1 MDACCIIN
9 GANESVVAENVV
21 NRWIQN
27 RMDILTDSAV
37 FIFMVNFFRQPFLII
52 KRTIIQLVAILLADK
67 GAITAG
73 VLAMVLIFSSTSLQQ
88 FTFKFSRSSVAD
100 FR

>member
-1 MDACCIIN
+1 MDPKSYGHSHRFSRVHFYGKFFSATFFDN
-9 GANESVVAENVV
+9 KAN
-21 NRWIQN
+21 
-27 RMDILTDSAV
+27 
-37 FIFMVNFFRQPFLII
+37 
-52 KRTIIQLVAILLADK
+52 KIIQLVAILLADK